1 MTTAKKNIYF
11 SPKKI
16 CNIYVTCV
24 NWLIS
29 ILHYKK
35 ISIRFVRNIAK
46 NWDFFFCIFHSKSW
60 KIPTFSFLTPYF
72 PVFNKCKYCCSSSSF
87 NDGGAAAS
95 GKGSTGSKCTFWILF
110 HVILHYRV
118 IYVTQTSTPK
128 NYKEKHLGTIEAR
141 RAEVAERFT
150 PYLKPDVPFFSEIA
164 SNLMSP
170 FLEIFARI

>member
-11 SPKKI
+11 SPKKKI
-16 CNIYVTCV
+16 CNIYV

-29 ILHYKK
+29 IRFARNNAK
-35 ISIRFVRNIAK
+35 IEI
-46 NWDFFFCIFHSKSW
+46 FFFAFSIVKVEKSRL
-60 KIPTFSFLTPYF
+60 FSFLTPYF

-128 NYKEKHLGTIEAR
+128 NYKGKASWNDRGPKGRGR
-141 RAEVAERFT
+141 RAFHALFETWCSLFFGNCVK
-150 PYLKPDVPFFSEIA
+150 PYVPFFG
-164 SNLMSP
+164 N
-170 FLEIFARI
+170 FR

>member
-11 SPKKI
+11 SPKKKI
-16 CNIYVTCV
+16 CNIYV

-29 ILHYKK
+29 IRFARNNAK
-35 ISIRFVRNIAK
+35 IEI
-46 NWDFFFCIFHSKSW
+46 FFFAFSIVKVEKSRL
-60 KIPTFSFLTPYF
+60 FSFLTPYF